1 MRPRPWCSTTSRA
14 SIARRDLSRYP
25 REVKFRPLTVDGEA
39 FEWFQAEA
47 TRLDARNGEIL
58 NPDSNE
64 KATVIVTRRAGS
76 AAPGWPYHWQEARPP
91 EEADVAEIIRRHP
104 EKLSG
109 KDEPKFAAR
118 QHAMQLRAGW
128 YKLPRAYGSNAGKK
142 SAVTHRRSKTR
153 ATSKKSPRKP
163 SSPHMPWA
171 PSAHTKNAARKSET
185 SERPSKE
192 TRSRVTR
199 SSWVPAHA
207 SVVFPVFRSGT
218 RVALRSVR

>member
-1 MRPRPWCSTTSRA
+1 M
-14 SIARRDLSRYP
+14 
-25 REVKFRPLTVDGEA
+25 KFRPLTVDGEA

-128 YKLPRAYGSNAGKK
+128 YKLPLA
-142 SAVTHRRSKTR
+142 
-153 ATSKKSPRKP
+153 
-163 SSPHMPWA
+163 
-171 PSAHTKNAARKSET
+171 
-185 SERPSKE
+185 ERIE
-192 TRSRVTR
+192 LSRVWLERWEKICGHPPAIKDPSDLQEISAQAVIAAYAVGTERAHEER
-199 SSWVPAHA
+199 SAQERDVRA
-207 SVVFPVFRSGT
+207 
-218 RVALRSVR
+218 ALERNAE